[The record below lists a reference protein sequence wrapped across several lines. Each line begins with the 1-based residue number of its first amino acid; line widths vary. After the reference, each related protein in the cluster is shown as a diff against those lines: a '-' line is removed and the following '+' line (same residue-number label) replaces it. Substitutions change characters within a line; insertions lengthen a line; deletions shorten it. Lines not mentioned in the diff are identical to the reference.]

1 MVFGIVYDMKSNNIF
16 IQSNSFDISTDDVLS
31 WIYYLLPN
39 AKIVT
44 LYDNLIINKVEIFL
58 SNNRSYINLIEI

>member
-1 MVFGIVYDMKSNNIF
+1 MANFDKYINNKF
-16 IQSNSFDISTDDVLS
+16 VLVLSDENDSTTDDVLS